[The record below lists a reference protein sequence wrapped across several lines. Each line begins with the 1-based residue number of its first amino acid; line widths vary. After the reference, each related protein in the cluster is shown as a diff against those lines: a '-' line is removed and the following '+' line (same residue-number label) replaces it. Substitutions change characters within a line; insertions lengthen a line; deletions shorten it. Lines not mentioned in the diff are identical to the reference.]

1 MIGIISELIPLVLS
15 IPAMYILNAQ
25 GDNLHPIIFPIPIL
39 LLFDLI
45 IAFTSFKK
53 NSINNKENQKI

>member
-15 IPAMYILNAQ
+15 IPALYILNAQ
-25 GDNLHPIIFPIPIL
+25 GDNLYPIIFPIPIL

-45 IAFTSFKK
+45 IAFISFRRQ
-53 NSINNKENQKI
+53 NINNIEHQQI